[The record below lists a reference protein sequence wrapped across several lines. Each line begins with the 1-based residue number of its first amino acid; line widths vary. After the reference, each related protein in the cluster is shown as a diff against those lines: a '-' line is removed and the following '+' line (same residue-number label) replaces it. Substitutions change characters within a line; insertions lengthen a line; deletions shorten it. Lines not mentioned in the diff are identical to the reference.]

1 MKDKLFQEFDEV
13 SARQWKQ
20 KIQFDLKG
28 QDYNEKLIY
37 KSLDGI
43 DIKPF
48 YHQDD
53 VSQSIKTPSPK
64 NWNICERIYVASVK
78 ISNSLAKNAIKKGA
92 ESLWF
97 IIPNEK
103 IDISELFKDLKL
115 KNLPVYISLE
125 FLSVSFIRKIHDF
138 ISEKE
143 ASVFLQT
150 DIVGNLARSGNW
162 FYNLKRDHEIL
173 DDIVKISGAFKSVI
187 SVDSTLYQNAGATI
201 PQQLAYAL
209 AHANEYLNRYAENG
223 NFQHSEDFQLQF
235 IVASGSNYFFEIAK
249 IKALRWLFAILAK
262 EYKIADNCHIL
273 ALPSKRNKTLYD
285 YNVNMLR
292 TTTECMSAILG
303 GADTVYNLPYDAI
316 FHKNNEFGDRIARNQ
331 LLVMKN
337 EAYLDK
343 VSNAAEGTYYI
354 ESLTRQFAEMALDI
368 FKEIEEKGGFLKQL
382 KEGII
387 QRKIKESAEA
397 EQNMFDNGKLVL
409 IGTNTFENPEDKM
422 QHELELY
429 PFLKR
434 NPRKT
439 LIPPILEKRLSE
451 KMEQEKLELEK
462 AEK

>member
-1 MKDKLFQEFDEV
+1 MKEKLFQEFEEV

-20 KIQFDLKG
+20 KIQVDLKG
-28 QDYNEKLIY
+28 EDYNDKLIY

-43 DIKPF
+43 HVKPF
-48 YHQDD
+48 YHKDD
-53 VSQSIKTPSPK
+53 VSKAVPTPSPK
-64 NWNICERIYVASVK
+64 NWDICERIYVASVE
-78 ISNSLAKNAIKKGA
+78 ISNKNAKNALQKGA

-97 IIPNEK
+97 VIPDEK
-103 IDISELFKDLKL
+103 TEISELFKDLES
-115 KNLPVYISLE
+115 NFPIFISLE
-125 FLSVSFIRKIHDF
+125 FLSAEYVEKLRHFFRGKSSKIV
-138 ISEKE
+138 I
-143 ASVFLQT
+143 QT
-150 DIVGNLARSGNW
+150 DIIGNLARTGNW
-162 FYNLKRDHEIL
+162 FYNLKQDHVIL
-173 DDIVKISGAFKSVI
+173 DDIVKNSRDFKSVI
-187 SVDSTLYQNAGATI
+187 SVDSALYQNAGATI

-223 NFQHSEDFQLQF
+223 NFRHSEDLQVQF

-249 IKALRWLFAILAK
+249 IKAFRWLFATLAR
-262 EYKIADNCHIL
+262 EYNIADNCHIL

-292 TTTECMSAILG
+292 TTTESMSAVLG

-343 VSNAAEGTYYI
+343 VSNAAEGAYYI
-354 ESLTRQFAEMALDI
+354 ESITRQFAEMALDI
-368 FKEIEEKGGFLKQL
+368 FKEIEKNGGFLRQL

-387 QRKIKESAEA
+387 QRKIKESVEA
-397 EQNMFDNGKLVL
+397 EQKMFDDGKLVL

-422 QHELELY
+422 LDDLELY
-429 PFLKR
+429 PFLKK

-439 LIPPILEKRLSE
+439 LIQPILERRLSE
-451 KMEQEKLELEK
+451 KMEQEKLEQEK